1 MPSVIIIEKNASIKS
16 HNIKVFSEDDLY
28 KKVGFKTKDG
38 FSRQTTWNVEVDKT
52 AYSIELYAKTT
63 GRAGQENKYDF
74 PPPVDKT
81 LFFGGCVLVRR
92 KGDEVVNLTEKEW
105 EKIYEHLF
113 GGFEDIG
120 DEDSEYESEDDLSAD
135 VPVTKNGYVK
145 DGFVVDDDDEED
157 DDYSSEEEVR
167 QVVKKTPKPKTVKK
181 SDPRSIDPRSID
193 PRSIE
198 QQSTEKQSTKEV
210 ALKPAKSKSKSNAVA
225 IHPEENVKIIM
236 DTTTTTPTVEDATYL
251 GCTNELE
258 EEPYV

>member
-28 KKVGFKTKDG
+28 KKAGFKTKDG
-38 FSRQTTWNVEVDKT
+38 FSQQTTWNVEVDKT

-145 DGFVVDDDDEED
+145 DGFVVDDDDDED

-167 QVVKKTPKPKTVKK
+167 PVVKKTPKSVKK
-181 SDPRSIDPRSID
+181 T
-193 PRSIE
+193 E
-198 QQSTEKQSTKEV
+198 QRSTKEV
-210 ALKPAKSKSKSNAVA
+210 ALKPTKSKSKTNAVA